1 MICRAGWV
9 RLLTAIV
16 VCYGVLS
23 LCPSH
28 AVPRGGQAVTNPAD
42 QRMEMIAELKEI
54 RSLLMEQNALLRSGT
69 LKVIVSE
76 PEKR

>member
-28 AVPRGGQAVTNPAD
+28 AD